1 MKLRYFIPSLL
12 AVVAS
17 VFTGCSEDY
26 DPTYLD
32 QIQVSQS
39 YVALN
44 TNGGSTNITLTAKGA
59 WQFEKVIKVTTKD
72 AEGKDV
78 VSYVETPAWLQVSQL
93 SGNAGETTLTFSAE
107 AGEGRNCELKVSCNG
122 QTQIINIIQ
131 GVATVST
138 ATCAEVI
145 AGPESKTYRVTGVV
159 TKIANTTYGNWY
171 L

>member
-59 WQFEKVIKVTTKD
+59 WQFEDEIED
-72 AEGKDV
+72 LDDFEYDDDEGD
-78 VSYVETPAWLQVSQL
+78 
-93 SGNAGETTLTFSAE
+93 E
-107 AGEGRNCELKVSCNG
+107 A
-122 QTQIINIIQ
+122 
-131 GVATVST
+131 
-138 ATCAEVI
+138 
-145 AGPESKTYRVTGVV
+145 
-159 TKIANTTYGNWY
+159 
-171 L
+171 